1 VKLSKKVV
9 ALSTTL
15 LLLSLFLWLY
25 PNEASANT
33 YCNDC
38 TNYADNLWQVASLGA
53 STQVQVEP
61 MHTVTYSG
69 YVNGSWQDYY
79 TAISNDLYFK
89 DTQNSDSQC
98 SLANGFCYVYAGY
111 GQSSGASPIY
121 FWGDNRPGSGFN
133 FHYVADASID
143 TSHGTAITIQILRK
157 PDTDKVKNQW
167 TIDFI
172 GTGNYIPTQTSTD
185 NSMSYNYSGNYI
197 IQGQA
202 AYGPVNV
209 ISPLNTSNGSAN
221 NAEWRNSR
229 WTTASYITYFETND
243 GFFIQG
249 GSGNPPYAGW
259 FYTPSVANPIDG
271 GLMFTHCC

>member
-1 VKLSKKVV
+1 VKLSKKVA

-15 LLLSLFLWLY
+15 LLLSLLLWLF
-25 PNEASANT
+25 PNEVSAND

-53 STQVQVEP
+53 STQVQVVP
-61 MHTVTYSG
+61 MHTVTYS
-69 YVNGSWQDYY
+69 SSHLDYY

-98 SLANGFCYVYAGY
+98 TLANGFCYIYAGY

-121 FWGDNRPGSGFN
+121 FWGDNRPGYGFN

-143 TSHGTAITIQILRK
+143 TSHGIAITIQILRK

-172 GTGNYIPTQTSTD
+172 GTGNYISTQTSTD
-185 NSMSYNYSGNYI
+185 NSMYYNYSGTYI

-202 AYGPVNV
+202 AFGPVNV
-209 ISPLNTSNGSAN
+209 PSPINTINGSAN
-221 NAEWRNSR
+221 FAQWRHNY
-229 WTTASYITYFETND
+229 WMDANYITNLETSD

-249 GSGNPPYAGW
+249 GPGNPPYAGW
-259 FYTPSVANPIDG
+259 FYTPSLSNPKDG
-271 GLMFTHCC
+271 GLMFTHCCEQ